1 MDLSALK
8 NAIDNG
14 QYLWRKHALTRLAE
28 RGIGQEEALEVIQEG
43 EAIENYPDD
52 SPYPSCLMFKKVNE
66 RPIHVVVALDSE
78 ENFGYIITV
87 YEPSPEEFESDFRTR
102 RN

>member
-1 MDLSALK
+1 L
-8 NAIDNG
+8 
-14 QYLWRKHALTRLAE
+14 
-28 RGIGQEEALEVIQEG
+28 EAIQEG
-43 EAIENYPDD
+43 EVIDNYPDD
-52 SPYPSCLMFKKVNE
+52 LPYPSCLIFKKVSD

-78 ENFGYIITV
+78 NDFAYLITV

>member
-8 NAIDNG
+8 NAIDKG

-28 RGIGQEEALEVIQEG
+28 RGINQEEALEVIQEG
-43 EAIENYPDD
+43 EVIENYPDD
-52 SPYPSCLMFKKVNE
+52 SPYPSCLIFKKVYE

-78 ENFGYIITV
+78 ESFAYIITV